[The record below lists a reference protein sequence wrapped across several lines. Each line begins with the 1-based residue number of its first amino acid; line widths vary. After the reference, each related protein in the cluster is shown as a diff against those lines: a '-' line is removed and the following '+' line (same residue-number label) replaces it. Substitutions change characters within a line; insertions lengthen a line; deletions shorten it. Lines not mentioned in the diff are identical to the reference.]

1 MKGVQEFSLIFAT
14 SFVNLKLLLN
24 EEFKK
29 WALKDYR

>member
-1 MKGVQEFSLIFAT
+1 MKGIQEFSLIFAT

-29 WALKDYR
+29 MGT